1 MWKAFWR
8 MRRELLCAQRRWSS
22 VFCSKAFCLK
32 ECEYKSL
39 SDKILKLLDIMRGG
53 EEFYLEEAKGILLAL
68 LAEVARLN
76 RSSQEENIEEKGK
89 ITNMI
94 ARSIDYISQYY
105 MEDIRI
111 GAPGKGK
118 PHQRDSFPQG
128 FHFLHAHEPAG
139 VHQQSKDPD
148 CM

>member
-1 MWKAFWR
+1 MNI
-8 MRRELLCAQRRWSS
+8 
-22 VFCSKAFCLK
+22 
-32 ECEYKSL
+32 KSL

-111 GAPGKGK
+111 GDMAKES
-118 PHQRDSFPQG
+118 HTARLISAG
-128 FHFLHAHEPAG
+128 FSLLT
-139 VHQQSKDPD
+139 
-148 CM
+148 CT

>member
-1 MWKAFWR
+1 
-8 MRRELLCAQRRWSS
+8 
-22 VFCSKAFCLK
+22 
-32 ECEYKSL
+32 
-39 SDKILKLLDIMRGG
+39 MRGG

-111 GAPGKGK
+111 GDLAKAS
-118 PHQRDSFPQG
+118 HISETFPQG